1 MKKFKLLLLSTLI
14 IFILP
19 AKAQIFQGY
28 ITAGLNLSKVE
39 GDRVNNN
46 MLAFNKPGINAGVG
60 IILDLGHNFSTSMEL
75 DFNQK
80 GALKRNGD
88 PDSLKP
94 AYLTRLN
101 FIDIP
106 LLIHYTDKGK
116 FTFGTGFT
124 YSRLVGVKWVVNGRT
139 LSKNINDGFFSENN
153 VDWIADFKMSIVKG
167 LKFNFRYSYSLTSIW
182 SGTEDQLLE
191 TVDGRK
197 QDMRQN
203 NSMVSIR
210 LIWVFNE
217 KESIK
222 NKEEL
227 KVSGGK

>member
-1 MKKFKLLLLSTLI
+1 MKIFKLLLLSTVI
-14 IFILP
+14 IFFLP
-19 AKAQIFQGY
+19 VKAQIFQGY
-28 ITAGLNLSKVE
+28 VTAGFNFSKVE

-46 MLAFNKPGINAGVG
+46 MLAFNKPGINSGVG
-60 IILDLGHNFSTSMEL
+60 VILDLGNNFSTSMEL

-106 LLIHYTDKGK
+106 VLIHYTDKET
-116 FTFGTGFT
+116 FTIGTGLS
-124 YSRLVGVKWVVNGRT
+124 YARLVGIKWVVNGRI
-139 LSKNINDGFFSENN
+139 LSNNINDGYFSENN
-153 VDWIADFKMSIVKG
+153 VDWITDFKMSLVKG
-167 LKFNFRYSYSLTSIW
+167 LKFNFRYYYSLTSIW

-191 TVDGRK
+191 TVDGLK
-197 QDMRQN
+197 QDMIQN
-203 NSMVSIR
+203 NSMISIR

-217 KESIK
+217 KESALKKQEIK
-222 NKEEL
+222 A
-227 KVSGGK
+227 SGK